1 MIVRFKDTF
10 HVPGFGRRRFTR
22 GVVED
27 VPESLKNKLPKSAEI
42 LDDNYAEKQKA
53 KKVIEDE
60 LKGADYAR
68 AAAEGTDQEALE
80 RTGFAGFADEL
91 QETIDAEEEAAEEAE
106 EAEEALEEAINKP
119 TYKRKGK

>member
-27 VPESLKNKLPKSAEI
+27 VPESLKNKLPRSAEI